1 MRFAWWE
8 LGLVLVAILLIGG
21 VLALLQPWR
30 AVTPQ

>member
-8 LGLVLVAILLIGG
+8 LGLVLVALFLIGG
-21 VLALLQPWR
+21 FLAVLQPWR